1 MLDLENLEHRA
12 QERLSATMYA
22 YFAGGADDETTLA
35 DNTAAWKRIRLLPR
49 VMRDVSAVSIATEV
63 LGTPLGMPILV
74 GPWAFQGL
82 AHPEG
87 ETATAKGAAAAGT
100 AMVVSTVATTSL
112 EDVAVAAPAAPRWFQ
127 FYLLRDRL
135 MSEDL
140 LHRAAAAGYRAV
152 VMTVDKL
159 PVPGRRRRLAADRFS
174 LPERTVIPNFG
185 YVVPEGKDTGPDGY
199 LRGLL
204 DPSVTF
210 DDLSWAC
217 AECRLPLVVKGVLS
231 PEDAVAAV
239 EAGASGLIVS
249 NHGGRQLD
257 GAVATADAL
266 RAVVDAVAGRVPVL
280 VDGGIRSG
288 ADVLKALAIGASAVL
303 VTRPVIWG
311 LVVHGAPGVEAVL
324 HELAAELAHAMALC
338 GARDV
343 ADVDRGII
351 SGMSAAGACR

>member
-12 QERLSATMYA
+12 RDRLSATVYD

-35 DNTAAWKRIRLLPR
+35 DNLAAWKRIRLVPR
-49 VMRDVSAVSIATEV
+49 VMRDVSEVSIATEV
-63 LGTPLGMPILV
+63 LGTPLSMPVMV

-87 ETATAKGAAAAGT
+87 ERGTAKGAAAAGT
-100 AMVVSTVATTSL
+100 AMVASTVATTSL
-112 EDVAVAAPAAPRWFQ
+112 EDVAKAAAGSPLWFQ
-127 FYLLRDRL
+127 FYLLRDRA
-135 MSEDL
+135 MTADL
-140 LHRAAAAGYRAV
+140 LRRAKAADYRAV

-159 PVPGRRRRLAADRFS
+159 PVPDRRRRLAADRFS
-174 LPERTVIPNFG
+174 LPERTGIPNFG
-185 YVVPEGKDTGPDGY
+185 YVVPEGHDSGPDGY

-210 DDLSWAC
+210 DDLRWAC
-217 AECRLPLVVKGVLS
+217 SECRLPLLVKGIMS

-239 EAGASGLIVS
+239 EAGASGIIVS

-257 GAVATADAL
+257 GAIASGDAL
-266 RAVVDAVAGRVPVL
+266 PGVVDAVAGRVPVL

-288 ADVLKALAIGASAVL
+288 ADVVKALAVGEAAVL

-311 LVVHGAPGVEAVL
+311 LVVHGAPGVEEVL
-324 HELAAELAHAMALC
+324 RELATEMTHAMALC
-338 GARDV
+338 GASRVGDI
-343 ADVDRGII
+343 DRGLVW
-351 SGMSAAGACR
+351 GMARR